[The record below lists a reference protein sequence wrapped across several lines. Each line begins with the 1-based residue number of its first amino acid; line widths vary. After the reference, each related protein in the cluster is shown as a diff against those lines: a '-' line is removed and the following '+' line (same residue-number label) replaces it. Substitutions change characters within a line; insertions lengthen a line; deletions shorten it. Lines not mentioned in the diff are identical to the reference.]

1 MKGRTSFQYK
11 WVIFAVLAVQYL
23 FGYFHRVCPAVVA
36 PELIKAFDIS
46 GIALGVLASAY
57 FYPYTAMQ
65 IPAGILSDYWG
76 AKKTA
81 IMCALIA
88 GIGSILFGL
97 SHTFGL
103 AIFSRILVG
112 LGVSAMF
119 VTSLK
124 IFANWFKPTEFARV
138 SALLIAAGGLGWLTA
153 ATPLAIFSQYFDWR
167 WAFIGLGIITL
178 LLTSLMRFTVS
189 DAPEKSDSGTSA
201 EKSKVS
207 GSGIAKIGRDLKM
220 VIKEKFFWPLAAWMF
235 FIGAG
240 SFGFV
245 SLWAGPYLMDAYQL
259 SKPAVGNV
267 LSMFPLAMVFAGPF
281 LGYVSDKVF
290 VSRKK
295 VIVTSSVVYIMCW
308 LIMLF
313 HHDSLPLYWLYVIF
327 FFLGAMGTGVLPIG
341 YATTKELFTG
351 DVAGISIGAVNLFPF
366 LGGVVAQPLIGFIL
380 DKGGKVGAHY
390 PSSAY
395 YSVILMYVF
404 IGILNLIAV
413 FLTKETLV
421 KARQKWDCRPEAG
434 TDFHSD

>member
-1 MKGRTSFQYK
+1 M
-11 WVIFAVLAVQYL
+11 IFAVLAAQYL

-46 GIALGVLASAY
+46 GMALGVLASAY
-57 FYPYTAMQ
+57 FYPYAAMQ
-65 IPAGILSDYWG
+65 IPAGILSDAWG

-88 GIGSILFGL
+88 GIGSVLFGL

-124 IFANWFKPTEFARV
+124 IFANWFKPSEFARV
-138 SALLIAAGGLGWLTA
+138 SALYIAAGGVGWLTA
-153 ATPLAIFSQYFDWR
+153 STPLAVFSQYFDWR

-189 DAPEKSDSGTSA
+189 DRPDENDPGTVVDTG
-201 EKSKVS
+201 KVS
-207 GSGIAKIGRDLKM
+207 GKGIAKIKRDLKTVM
-220 VIKEKFFWPLAAWMF
+220 KEKFFWPLAAWMF

-245 SLWAGPYLMDAYQL
+245 SLWAGPYLMDVYRL
-259 SKPAVGNV
+259 SKPAVGNI

-281 LGYVSDKVF
+281 LGYVSDKIL
-290 VSRKK
+290 VSRKR
-295 VIVTSSVVYIMCW
+295 VIVVSSAVYIMCW

-313 HHDSLPLYWLYVIF
+313 RHDSLPLYWLYLIF

-380 DKGGKVGAHY
+380 DKAGKVGTHY
-390 PSSAY
+390 PSSGY

-404 IGILNLIAV
+404 ISILSLIIV
-413 FLTKETLV
+413 FFTKETLR
-421 KARQKWDCRPEAG
+421 KHA
-434 TDFHSD
+434 SS

>member
-1 MKGRTSFQYK
+1 MTGHASLQYK
-11 WVIFAVLAVQYL
+11 WVIFAVMAAQYL

-36 PELIKAFDIS
+36 PELMRTFDIS
-46 GIALGVLASAY
+46 GMALGVLASAY
-57 FYPYTAMQ
+57 FYPYAAMQ
-65 IPAGILSDYWG
+65 IPAGILSDSWG

-81 IMCALIA
+81 LMCALVA
-88 GIGSILFGL
+88 GIGSVLFGL

-112 LGVSAMF
+112 LGFSAMF
-119 VTSLK
+119 VASLR

-138 SALLIAAGGLGWLTA
+138 SALYIAAGGVGWLTA
-153 ATPLAIFSQYFDWR
+153 ATPLAVFSQYFDWR
-167 WAFIGLGIITL
+167 WAFIWLGMITL
-178 LLTSLMRFTVS
+178 LLTSLMRLTVS
-189 DAPEKSDSGTSA
+189 DRPDEIDPGTIV
-201 EKSKVS
+201 ETDNVS
-207 GSGIAKIGRDLKM
+207 GAGIAKTGRDLKM
-220 VIKEKFFWPLAAWMF
+220 VMKEKYFWPLAAWMF

-245 SLWAGPYLMDAYQL
+245 SLWAGPYLMDVFQL
-259 SKPAVGNV
+259 PKTAVGNI

-281 LGYVSDKVF
+281 LGYVSDKIL

-295 VIVTSSVVYIMCW
+295 VIVASSIVYVVCW

-313 HHDSLPLYWLYVIF
+313 GRDSLPLYWLYLIF

-351 DVAGISIGAVNLFPF
+351 DVAGISIGAVNFFPF

-380 DKGGKVGAHY
+380 DKTGKVGTHY

-395 YSVILMYVF
+395 YSVLLMYVF
-404 IGILNLIAV
+404 ISILSLIMV
-413 FLTKETLV
+413 FFTKETLR
-421 KARQKWDCRPEAG
+421 KHG
-434 TDFHSD
+434 LS

>member
-1 MKGRTSFQYK
+1 
-11 WVIFAVLAVQYL
+11 VLAAQYL

-46 GIALGVLASAY
+46 GMALGVLASAY
-57 FYPYTAMQ
+57 FYPYAAMQ
-65 IPAGILSDYWG
+65 IPAGILSDAWG

-88 GIGSILFGL
+88 GIGSVLFGL

-124 IFANWFKPTEFARV
+124 IFANWFKPSEFARV
-138 SALLIAAGGLGWLTA
+138 SALYIAAGGVGWLTA
-153 ATPLAIFSQYFDWR
+153 STPLAVFSQYFDWR

-189 DAPEKSDSGTSA
+189 DRPDENDPGTVVDTG
-201 EKSKVS
+201 KVS
-207 GSGIAKIGRDLKM
+207 GKGIAKIGRDLKTVM
-220 VIKEKFFWPLAAWMF
+220 KEKFFWPLAAWMF

-245 SLWAGPYLMDAYQL
+245 SLWAGPYLMDVYRL
-259 SKPAVGNV
+259 SKPAVGNI

-281 LGYVSDKVF
+281 LGYVSDKIL
-290 VSRKK
+290 VSRKR
-295 VIVTSSVVYIMCW
+295 VIVVSSAVYIMCW

-313 HHDSLPLYWLYVIF
+313 RHDSLPLYWLYLIF

-380 DKGGKVGAHY
+380 DKVGKVGTHY
-390 PSSAY
+390 PSSGY

-404 IGILNLIAV
+404 ISILSLIIV
-413 FLTKETLV
+413 FFTKETLR
-421 KARQKWDCRPEAG
+421 KHA
-434 TDFHSD
+434 SS

>member
-1 MKGRTSFQYK
+1 MEWNEQQGTQVTGRNSLQYK
-11 WVIFAVLAVQYL
+11 WVIFIVLAVQYL

-36 PELIKAFDIS
+36 PELMKSFNIS
-46 GIALGVLASAY
+46 GMALGVLASAY
-57 FYPYTAMQ
+57 FYPYAAMQ
-65 IPAGILSDYWG
+65 IPAGILSDAWG

-88 GIGSILFGL
+88 GIGSVLFGL
-97 SHTFGL
+97 SHTLGF
-103 AIFSRILVG
+103 AIFSRVLVG

-124 IFANWFKPTEFARV
+124 IFGNWFKPTEFARV
-138 SALLIAAGGLGWLTA
+138 SALYIAAGGVGWLTA

-189 DAPEKSDSGTSA
+189 DRPDEIDPGTVVDTG
-201 EKSKVS
+201 KVQGNS
-207 GSGIAKIGRDLKM
+207 MVKIGRDLKM
-220 VIKEKFFWPLAAWMF
+220 VMKEKYFWPLAAWMF
-235 FIGAG
+235 FVGAG

-245 SLWAGPYLMDAYQL
+245 SLWAGPYLMDVYRF
-259 SKPAVGNV
+259 SKPAVGNI

-281 LGYVSDKVF
+281 LGYVSDKVL

-295 VIVTSSVVYIMCW
+295 VIVATSIVYVACW
-308 LIMLF
+308 LMMLF
-313 HHDSLPLYWLYVIF
+313 CHNSLPLCLLYLFF

-341 YATTKELFTG
+341 YAATKELFTG
-351 DVAGISIGAVNLFPF
+351 EVAGISIGAVNLFPF

-380 DKGGKVGAHY
+380 DKGGKIGNHY

-404 IGILNLIAV
+404 ISILNLIAV
-413 FLTKETLV
+413 FLTKETLR
-421 KARQKWDCRPEAG
+421 KQ
-434 TDFHSD
+434 